1 MALGLATEDDDGSK
15 CGKKIEKKE
24 EKLEGS
30 QRIALLNRIN
40 ELELELDI
48 PHEKTLEVYKVT
60 SNNQMTDTQLL
71 ECIKNMEQ
79 VKESRN
85 K

>member
-1 MALGLATEDDDGSK
+1 MALGLATEDDDGAK
-15 CGKKIEKKE
+15 CGKRVENKV

-30 QRIALLNRIN
+30 QRIALINRVN

-48 PHEKTLEVYKVT
+48 PHEKTLEVYKVS
-60 SNNQMTDTQLL
+60 SNNQMTDSQLQ
-71 ECIKNMEQ
+71 ECIKRMEQ
-79 VKESRN
+79 VKESRG